1 MSKKLNFIG
10 VSAIFRAAIAAIALG
25 ATSPNTIAQASPTP
39 EATQDASDQGRT
51 SFHFAPFTVRS
62 IKAWEPEVADVL
74 LVSES
79 AHPVARLTGSDRGGS
94 FPRALTLSFAYSATT
109 WVSVSGNE
117 SLWTRPESTDL
128 AQPQASEMV
137 EVAVQKPGA
146 NLPEIYGQRPPVRRE
161 LENSPELYLDPGP
174 NPLQFPTTP
183 EEVEIQGTQ
192 PLTLQQ
198 VLDLARRNNRDLQVA
213 QLRLEQAKAQLRE
226 ALAAE
231 YPTLTAQGD
240 ITRSQ
245 SAQGQIAEVNQ
256 PQPNRNQD
264 APTTTLTGTLALNY
278 DIYTSGFRSANIR
291 VGKKQVRLSELE
303 IERLQEEVRLA
314 VTESYYDL
322 QQSDEQVR
330 IREQAVRN
338 AESSLRDAQ
347 ALERAGV
354 GTRFS
359 VLQSQVQL
367 AEEEQRLTEATSQ
380 QRLSRRILVEQLS
393 LPQFIDI
400 SAADPVEIAGTWNIP
415 LDQSIILAFQNRV
428 ELETQLVTR
437 ELNQQQRLARLAT
450 LGPQIRL
457 FANYNVF
464 ELNSDD
470 NLSTQQGSGDGY
482 SFGAR
487 VTWNL
492 FDGGQAKAQA
502 AQEEAETAIAETTFA
517 DQRNEIR
524 LQVERS
530 YFNLISSFDNIGTA
544 SVALEQA
551 KEALR
556 LARLRF
562 QAGVGT
568 QTDVINSETDL
579 TQAEFNRV
587 QAVLGYN
594 RALANLQRAIS
605 NISASESP

>member
-10 VSAIFRAAIAAIALG
+10 VSAIAAIALG
-25 ATSPNTIAQASPTP
+25 VTSANTMAQASPTP
-39 EATQDASDQGRT
+39 EATQDASDQERT
-51 SFHFAPFTVRS
+51 SFYFAPFTIRS
-62 IKAWEPEVADVL
+62 IKAWDTELTADFL
-74 LVSES
+74 PES
-79 AHPVARLTGSDRGGS
+79 A
-94 FPRALTLSFAYSATT
+94 
-109 WVSVSGNE
+109 
-117 SLWTRPESTDL
+117 DL
-128 AQPQASEMV
+128 AQPQTEEMAVRLPSPQV
-137 EVAVQKPGA
+137 ELAVQKPGG
-146 NLPEIYGQRPPVRRE
+146 NPGEIYGQRPPIRRE

-174 NPLQFPTTP
+174 NPLQLPTTP

-198 VLDLARRNNRDLQVA
+198 ALDLALRNNRDLEIA
-213 QLRLEQAKAQLRE
+213 QLQLEQSRAQLRE

-245 SAQGQIAEVNQ
+245 TPQGQIAAAEQ
-256 PQPNRNQD
+256 APPTPGFPDPDPD
-264 APTTTLTGTLALNY
+264 APETTLNGTLQLNY
-278 DIYTSGFRSANIR
+278 DIYTSGLRSANIR

-314 VTESYYDL
+314 VTEDYYDL

-354 GTRFS
+354 GTRFA

-367 AEEEQRLTEATSQ
+367 AEEEQRLTEAISQ

-415 LDQSIILAFQNRV
+415 LDQSIILAFQNRA

-437 ELNQQQRLARLAT
+437 ELNQQQRLSRLAT
-450 LGPQIRL
+450 LGPQISL
-457 FANYNVF
+457 FANYNV
-464 ELNSDD
+464 LKVSSDD
-470 NLSTQQGSGDGY
+470 NDVGGQGAGDGY

-487 VTWNL
+487 VVWNL
-492 FDGGQAKAQA
+492 FDGGQAKARA
-502 AQEEAETAIAETTFA
+502 AQEDAETAIAETTFA

-524 LQVERS
+524 LQVEQS

-544 SVALEQA
+544 SAALEQA

-605 NISASESP
+605 NISP

>member
-1 MSKKLNFIG
+1 MPSLCY
-10 VSAIFRAAIAAIALG
+10 AAGKIAK
-25 ATSPNTIAQASPTP
+25 TPQTWPSPNTIAQASPTP

-51 SFHFAPFTVRS
+51 SFRFAPFTVRS

-74 LVSES
+74 S
-79 AHPVARLTGSDRGGS
+79 
-94 FPRALTLSFAYSATT
+94 
-109 WVSVSGNE
+109 
-117 SLWTRPESTDL
+117 ESTDL

-137 EVAVQKPGA
+137 ELAVQKPGA
-146 NLPEIYGQRPPVRRE
+146 NLPASRDRLFSGPE

-174 NPLQFPTTP
+174 NPLQLPTTP

-198 VLDLARRNNRDLQVA
+198 VLDLAWRNNRDLQVA
-213 QLRLEQAKAQLRE
+213 QLQLEQAKAQLRE

-245 SAQGQIAEVNQ
+245 SAQGQINEANENPPLVLD
-256 PQPNRNQD
+256 QD

-278 DIYTSGFRSANIR
+278 DIYTSGLRSANIR

-347 ALERAGV
+347 ALERVGV
-354 GTRFS
+354 GTRFA

-367 AEEEQRLTEATSQ
+367 AEEEQRLTEAISQ

-393 LPQFIDI
+393 LPQFIDV
-400 SAADPVEIAGTWNIP
+400 SAADPVEIASTWNIP
-415 LDQSIILAFQNRV
+415 LDQSIILAFQNRA

-450 LGPQIRL
+450 FGPQISL

-464 ELNSDD
+464 KLDSDENLN
-470 NLSTQQGSGDGY
+470 NQQGAGDGY

-487 VTWNL
+487 VVWNL

-524 LQVERS
+524 LQVEQS
-530 YFNLISSFDNIGTA
+530 YFNLISSFENIGTA
-544 SVALEQA
+544 SAALEQA
-551 KEALR
+551 TEALR

>member
-25 ATSPNTIAQASPTP
+25 ASMPSRCTAKTSQASPSPNTIAQASPTP
-39 EATQDASDQGRT
+39 EATPDASDQGRT

-62 IKAWEPEVADVL
+62 IKAWEPEVADLL

-79 AHPVARLTGSDRGGS
+79 AHHVARLTGSDMGG
-94 FPRALTLSFAYSATT
+94 R
-109 WVSVSGNE
+109 
-117 SLWTRPESTDL
+117 LWTRPESTDL

-137 EVAVQKPGA
+137 ELAVQKPGA

-213 QLRLEQAKAQLRE
+213 QLRLEQAKALLRE

-245 SAQGQIAEVNQ
+245 SAQGQISEANENQ
-256 PQPNRNQD
+256 TSALDRD

-278 DIYTSGFRSANIR
+278 DIYTSGLRSANIR
-291 VGKKQVRLSELE
+291 LGKKQVRLSELE

-322 QQSDEQVR
+322 QQNDEQVR

-354 GTRFS
+354 GTRFA

-367 AEEEQRLTEATSQ
+367 AEEEQRLTEAISQ

-450 LGPQIRL
+450 LGPQISL

-524 LQVERS
+524 LQVEQS
-530 YFNLISSFDNIGTA
+530 YFNLISSFDNIATA

>member
-1 MSKKLNFIG
+1 MPSRCTAKT
-10 VSAIFRAAIAAIALG
+10 SQASP
-25 ATSPNTIAQASPTP
+25 SPNTIAQASPTP
-39 EATQDASDQGRT
+39 EATPDASDQGRT

-62 IKAWEPEVADVL
+62 IKAWEPEVADLL

-79 AHPVARLTGSDRGGS
+79 AHHVARLTGSDMGG
-94 FPRALTLSFAYSATT
+94 R
-109 WVSVSGNE
+109 
-117 SLWTRPESTDL
+117 LWTRPESTDL

-137 EVAVQKPGA
+137 ELAVQKPGA

-213 QLRLEQAKAQLRE
+213 QLRLEQAKALLRE

-245 SAQGQIAEVNQ
+245 SAQGQISEANENQ
-256 PQPNRNQD
+256 TSALDRD

-278 DIYTSGFRSANIR
+278 DIYTSGLRSANIR
-291 VGKKQVRLSELE
+291 LGKKQVRLSELE

-322 QQSDEQVR
+322 QQNDEQVR

-354 GTRFS
+354 GTRFA

-367 AEEEQRLTEATSQ
+367 AEEEQRLTEAISQ

-450 LGPQIRL
+450 LGPQISL

-524 LQVERS
+524 LQVEQS
-530 YFNLISSFDNIGTA
+530 YFNLISSFDNIATA

>member
-25 ATSPNTIAQASPTP
+25 ASMPSRCTAKTSQASPSPNTIAQASPTP
-39 EATQDASDQGRT
+39 EATPDASDQGRT

-79 AHPVARLTGSDRGGS
+79 AHPVARLTGSDMGG
-94 FPRALTLSFAYSATT
+94 R
-109 WVSVSGNE
+109 
-117 SLWTRPESTDL
+117 LWTRPESTDL

-137 EVAVQKPGA
+137 ELAVQKPGA

-245 SAQGQIAEVNQ
+245 SAQGQISEANEN
-256 PQPNRNQD
+256 PTSALDRD

-278 DIYTSGFRSANIR
+278 DIYTSGLRSANIR

-354 GTRFS
+354 GTRFA

-367 AEEEQRLTEATSQ
+367 AEEEQRLTEAISQ

-450 LGPQIRL
+450 LGPQISL

-524 LQVERS
+524 LQVEQS

>member
-10 VSAIFRAAIAAIALG
+10 VSAIAAIALG
-25 ATSPNTIAQASPTP
+25 ATSPNTLAQASPTP
-39 EATQDASDQGRT
+39 EATGASRSSRASAGAERRADASDQGRT

-62 IKAWEPEVADVL
+62 IKAREPEVADVL
-74 LVSES
+74 
-79 AHPVARLTGSDRGGS
+79 
-94 FPRALTLSFAYSATT
+94 
-109 WVSVSGNE
+109 
-117 SLWTRPESTDL
+117 PESTDL
-128 AQPQASEMV
+128 AQPQSEEMV
-137 EVAVQKPGA
+137 ELAVQKPGA
-146 NLPEIYGQRPPVRRE
+146 NLPASRDRLFSGPE

-174 NPLQFPTTP
+174 NPLQLPTTP

-213 QLRLEQAKAQLRE
+213 QQQLEQAKAQLRE

-245 SAQGQIAEVNQ
+245 SAQGQISEENED
-256 PQPNRNQD
+256 PLLGPTEPDRD

-278 DIYTSGFRSANIR
+278 DIYTSGLRSANIR

-354 GTRFS
+354 GTRFA

-367 AEEEQRLTEATSQ
+367 AEEEQRLTEAISQ

-393 LPQFIDI
+393 LPQFIDV

-415 LDQSIILAFQNRV
+415 LDQSIILAFQNRA
-428 ELETQLVTR
+428 ELETRLVTR
-437 ELNQQQRLARLAT
+437 ELNQQQRLTRLAT
-450 LGPQIRL
+450 LGPQISL

-464 ELNSDD
+464 KLDSDD
-470 NLSTQQGSGDGY
+470 NLNTQQGAGDGY
-482 SFGAR
+482 SLGAR

-524 LQVERS
+524 LQVEQS

-605 NISASESP
+605 NISP

>member
-10 VSAIFRAAIAAIALG
+10 VSAIAAIALG
-25 ATSPNTIAQASPTP
+25 VTSGNTMAQTSPT
-39 EATQDASDQGRT
+39 EATQEASERDRT
-51 SFHFAPFTVRS
+51 SFYFAPFTIRS
-62 IKAWEPEVADVL
+62 LQAWEPELTADFL
-74 LVSES
+74 
-79 AHPVARLTGSDRGGS
+79 
-94 FPRALTLSFAYSATT
+94 
-109 WVSVSGNE
+109 
-117 SLWTRPESTDL
+117 PESTDL
-128 AQPQASEMV
+128 AEPQPEEMV
-137 EVAVQKPGA
+137 ELAQKPGA
-146 NLPEIYGQRPPVRRE
+146 NLPDIYGQRPPIRRE
-161 LENSPELYLDPGP
+161 LQNTPELYLDPGS
-174 NPLQFPTTP
+174 NPLQLPTTP
-183 EEVEIQGTQ
+183 EEVEILGTQ

-198 VLDLARRNNRDLQVA
+198 ALDLALRNNRDLQIA
-213 QLRLEQAKAQLRE
+213 QLQLEQARAQLRE

-231 YPTLTAQGD
+231 YPTLTARGD
-240 ITRSQ
+240 ITRQ
-245 SAQGQIAEVNQ
+245 QTPQGQITGEAQDRFPGQ
-256 PQPNRNQD
+256 PDPD
-264 APTTTLTGTLALNY
+264 APTTTVSGRLELNY
-278 DIYTSGFRSANIR
+278 DIYTSGLRSANIR
-291 VGKKQVRLSELE
+291 VGEKQVHLSELE
-303 IERLQEEVRLA
+303 IERLQEEVRLG

-354 GTRFS
+354 GTRFA

-367 AEEEQRLTEATSQ
+367 AEEEQRLTEAISQ
-380 QRLSRRILVEQLS
+380 QRLSRRRLVEQLS
-393 LPQFIDI
+393 LPQFIDV

-415 LDQSIILAFQNRV
+415 LDQSIILAFQHRA
-428 ELETQLVTR
+428 ELETQLATR

-450 LGPQIRL
+450 LGPQISL
-457 FANYNVF
+457 FANYDV
-464 ELNSDD
+464 LKLTSDD
-470 NLSTQQGSGDGY
+470 NLAAQGAGDGY
-482 SFGAR
+482 SLGAR

-492 FDGGQAKAQA
+492 FDGGQAKARA

-524 LQVERS
+524 LQVEQS
-530 YFNLISSFDNIGTA
+530 YFELISSFDNIGTA
-544 SVALEQA
+544 SAALEQA

-594 RALANLQRAIS
+594 RALANIQRAIS
-605 NISASESP
+605 NISP